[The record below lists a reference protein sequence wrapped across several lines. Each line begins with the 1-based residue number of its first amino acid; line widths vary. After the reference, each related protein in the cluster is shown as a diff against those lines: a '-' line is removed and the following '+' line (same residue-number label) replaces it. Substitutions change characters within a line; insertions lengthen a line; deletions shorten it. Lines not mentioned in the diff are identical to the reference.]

1 MFIKTAFLL
10 SSTLGFWEGR
20 AFSGFGIFEVIH
32 LAVKKILF
40 LVDGPFIPQD
50 MAYNHHHSPSFSVV
64 FCIDLI
70 SLRGHC
76 HFILLDISSFIR
88 FFALSFRLNDFF
100 QFSDIE
106 TPLNLEAVCY
116 REKNSS
122 ALHVY
127 VSVIEEL
134 FCTARQV

>member
-1 MFIKTAFLL
+1 MGFVCLLPRCTVKCTNHESTAWWGLMFIKTAFLL

-32 LAVKKILF
+32 LAVKKIRF
-40 LVDGPFIPQD
+40 LVDGLFIPQD

-70 SLRGHC
+70 GLRGHC

-88 FFALSFRLNDFF
+88 FFVLSFLLNDFF
-100 QFSDIE
+100 SIFK
-106 TPLNLEAVCY
+106 Y
-116 REKNSS
+116 RN
-122 ALHVY
+122 
-127 VSVIEEL
+127 
-134 FCTARQV
+134 TT